1 MEVEFKGS
9 EETKRIRKTSSIF
22 SSEEL
27 LSDALEISLAKRIT
41 VYDTLYLQAIL
52 LNSLFLTSLRRN
64 NLSDSF
70 FSLSLF
76 VFPSLSLCLNLQFN
90 IIIASF
96 VY

>member
-22 SSEEL
+22 SPEEL

-76 VFPSLSLCLNLQFN
+76 VFPSLSLCLNLQSN

>member
-76 VFPSLSLCLNLQFN
+76 VFPSLSLCLNLQSN